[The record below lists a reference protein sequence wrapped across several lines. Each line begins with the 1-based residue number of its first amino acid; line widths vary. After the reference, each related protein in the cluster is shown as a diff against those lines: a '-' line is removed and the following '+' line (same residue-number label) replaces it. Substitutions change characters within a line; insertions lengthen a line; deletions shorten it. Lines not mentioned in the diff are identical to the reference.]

1 MSSPM
6 MDRIAMESRRWT
18 WGELALAVVA
28 ACVAAAFV
36 AGVCL

>member
-6 MDRIAMESRRWT
+6 LDRIAMESRRWT

-36 AGVCL
+36 AGVVL